1 MTGHMTC
8 TSVILLDFMVMVMF
22 LYTSGQFI
30 HVLLPIFLSLIK
42 FHLYVQ
48 EYNKKLY
55 YLRTLLEY
63 NKNNG

>member
-8 TSVILLDFMVMVMF
+8 TSVILLDLWSWSCF
-22 LYTSGQFI
+22 YIPSGQFI